1 MSMVVQHNMQAAN
14 ANRMLGITSGAQAK
28 STEKLSSGY
37 KINRA
42 ADDAAGLTISE
53 KMRKQ
58 IRGLDKASSNA
69 QDGVSSVQT
78 AEGALTEVHSMLQ
91 RMNELAVQAANGT
104 NSKDTD
110 RKAIQDEID
119 QLNTEIDRVAETTKF
134 NEIYLLK
141 GDDGEKTIN
150 MKAHD
155 AGLKGTLTDNGDG
168 TATFTMKEL
177 NDGDTVSIGGKN
189 YTIGSKEAD
198 AKALIE
204 APANGDP
211 DKTFTIGDK
220 TFKVKANGDVC
231 DKDGNKLYVKT
242 AGGATAAEAFDTS
255 KELTTDST
263 FKNNAN
269 TDTANTAVTVA
280 NLKDYVKGGVKVSD
294 GTTTMTV
301 LTDAKDASGAAG
313 ADGVDDNDNSVISA
327 EKAYSLA
334 KDELVAANHIGDT
347 ENTAAVAQDT
357 TNKNVF
363 TITTGSAK
371 VANTLSFSL
380 HVGADADMTAQP
392 EQMEQEIDEAVS
404 EALSSYQFSADNFNS
419 MTSVLRG
426 IGEQGDKSIVT
437 VSSGKQD
444 TDIFGNPV
452 ENTGDYAGAV
462 IAESDGEFLIF
473 TYADAVRAA
482 DSINVRFSD
491 GTKIAG
497 TVRQIDEVL
506 GMAVVA
512 VPSDNL
518 PEEERKKVQVL
529 SLANSYTVK
538 AGDVLVGIGGPSG
551 QVHSLSFGTVSYV
564 ARNVQITDGL
574 TRILYA
580 DISSNSQTGT
590 FLINTAGEMVGWT
603 SESCR
608 NESCTDRTAAYTI
621 SSYKPILE
629 RLTNGVSAAYLGILG
644 QDVSRAMQ
652 GSGIPAGVYVTE
664 AVSGSP
670 AYDAGIQP
678 GDIIVKFGTKEIG
691 SFKDLQAQIEN
702 SASGVS
708 VSVNVMRKGRDGY
721 TEIPFLVSLR
731 AR

>member
-1 MSMVVQHNMQAAN
+1 MQE
-14 ANRMLGITSGAQAK
+14 T
-28 STEKLSSGY
+28 
-37 KINRA
+37 
-42 ADDAAGLTISE
+42 
-53 KMRKQ
+53 
-58 IRGLDKASSNA
+58 
-69 QDGVSSVQT
+69 SSV
-78 AEGALTEVHSMLQ
+78 EF
-91 RMNELAVQAANGT
+91 
-104 NSKDTD
+104 SKD
-110 RKAIQDEID
+110 
-119 QLNTEIDRVAETTKF
+119 
-134 NEIYLLK
+134 
-141 GDDGEKTIN
+141 
-150 MKAHD
+150 
-155 AGLKGTLTDNGDG
+155 
-168 TATFTMKEL
+168 
-177 NDGDTVSIGGKN
+177 
-189 YTIGSKEAD
+189 
-198 AKALIE
+198 
-204 APANGDP
+204 DP
-211 DKTFTIGDK
+211 D
-220 TFKVKANGDVC
+220 
-231 DKDGNKLYVKT
+231 
-242 AGGATAAEAFDTS
+242 S
-255 KELTTDST
+255 
-263 FKNNAN
+263 
-269 TDTANTAVTVA
+269 
-280 NLKDYVKGGVKVSD
+280 VSP
-294 GTTTMTV
+294 
-301 LTDAKDASGAAG
+301 
-313 ADGVDDNDNSVISA
+313 AD
-327 EKAYSLA
+327 
-334 KDELVAANHIGDT
+334 
-347 ENTAAVAQDT
+347 
-357 TNKNVF
+357 
-363 TITTGSAK
+363 
-371 VANTLSFSL
+371 
-380 HVGADADMTAQP
+380 GADADMTAQP

-512 VPSDNL
+512 VPSGNL

-608 NESCTDRTAAYTI
+608 SESCTDRTAAYTI

-629 RLTNGVSAAYLGILG
+629 RLTNGASAAYLGILG

>member
-1 MSMVVQHNMQAAN
+1 MPDSEE
-14 ANRMLGITSGAQAK
+14 L
-28 STEKLSSGY
+28 EK
-37 KINRA
+37 KEKREFMRETIVKPP
-42 ADDAAGLTISE
+42 LT
-53 KMRKQ
+53 RKQ
-58 IRGLDKASSNA
+58 IAKRVALFVCASA
-69 QDGVSSVQT
+69 VFGGVAAVSFAAVKPFADRCFQENGMQETSSV
-78 AEGALTEVHSMLQ
+78 EF
-91 RMNELAVQAANGT
+91 
-104 NSKDTD
+104 SKD
-110 RKAIQDEID
+110 
-119 QLNTEIDRVAETTKF
+119 
-134 NEIYLLK
+134 
-141 GDDGEKTIN
+141 
-150 MKAHD
+150 
-155 AGLKGTLTDNGDG
+155 
-168 TATFTMKEL
+168 
-177 NDGDTVSIGGKN
+177 
-189 YTIGSKEAD
+189 
-198 AKALIE
+198 
-204 APANGDP
+204 DP
-211 DKTFTIGDK
+211 D
-220 TFKVKANGDVC
+220 
-231 DKDGNKLYVKT
+231 
-242 AGGATAAEAFDTS
+242 S
-255 KELTTDST
+255 
-263 FKNNAN
+263 
-269 TDTANTAVTVA
+269 
-280 NLKDYVKGGVKVSD
+280 VSPSD
-294 GTTTMTV
+294 
-301 LTDAKDASGAAG
+301 
-313 ADGVDDNDNSVISA
+313 
-327 EKAYSLA
+327 
-334 KDELVAANHIGDT
+334 
-347 ENTAAVAQDT
+347 
-357 TNKNVF
+357 
-363 TITTGSAK
+363 
-371 VANTLSFSL
+371 
-380 HVGADADMTAQP
+380 GADADMTAQP

-512 VPSDNL
+512 VPS
-518 PEEERKKVQVL
+518 
-529 SLANSYTVK
+529 
-538 AGDVLVGIGGPSG
+538 
-551 QVHSLSFGTVSYV
+551 LSFGTVSYV

-608 NESCTDRTAAYTI
+608 SESCTDRTAAYTI

>member
-1 MSMVVQHNMQAAN
+1 MPDSEE
-14 ANRMLGITSGAQAK
+14 L
-28 STEKLSSGY
+28 EK
-37 KINRA
+37 KEKREFMRETIVKPP
-42 ADDAAGLTISE
+42 LT
-53 KMRKQ
+53 RKQ
-58 IRGLDKASSNA
+58 IAKRVALFVCASA
-69 QDGVSSVQT
+69 VFGGVAAVSFAAVKPFADRCFQENGMQETSSV
-78 AEGALTEVHSMLQ
+78 EF
-91 RMNELAVQAANGT
+91 
-104 NSKDTD
+104 SK
-110 RKAIQDEID
+110 
-119 QLNTEIDRVAETTKF
+119 
-134 NEIYLLK
+134 
-141 GDDGEKTIN
+141 
-150 MKAHD
+150 
-155 AGLKGTLTDNGDG
+155 
-168 TATFTMKEL
+168 
-177 NDGDTVSIGGKN
+177 
-189 YTIGSKEAD
+189 
-198 AKALIE
+198 
-204 APANGDP
+204 
-211 DKTFTIGDK
+211 
-220 TFKVKANGDVC
+220 
-231 DKDGNKLYVKT
+231 
-242 AGGATAAEAFDTS
+242 
-255 KELTTDST
+255 
-263 FKNNAN
+263 
-269 TDTANTAVTVA
+269 
-280 NLKDYVKGGVKVSD
+280 
-294 GTTTMTV
+294 
-301 LTDAKDASGAAG
+301 
-313 ADGVDDNDNSVISA
+313 
-327 EKAYSLA
+327 
-334 KDELVAANHIGDT
+334 
-347 ENTAAVAQDT
+347 
-357 TNKNVF
+357 
-363 TITTGSAK
+363 
-371 VANTLSFSL
+371 
-380 HVGADADMTAQP
+380 
-392 EQMEQEIDEAVS
+392 VS

-512 VPSDNL
+512 VPSGNL

-608 NESCTDRTAAYTI
+608 SESCTDRTAAYTI

-664 AVSGSP
+664 AVTGSP

>member
-1 MSMVVQHNMQAAN
+1 MANSLPFNAVAVDGEYDRVYKAEDWAWYFATFIANGIFPKPSDGLQVVAYSGMEIRVN
-14 ANRMLGITSGAQAK
+14 AGYAFINGYAFRNPAT
-28 STEKLSSGY
+28 LSV
-37 KINRA
+37 
-42 ADDAAGLTISE
+42 T
-53 KMRKQ
+53 
-58 IRGLDKASSNA
+58 LD
-69 QDGVSSVQT
+69 T
-78 AEGALTEVHSMLQ
+78 AEGALNRV
-91 RMNELAVQAANGT
+91 
-104 NSKDTD
+104 
-110 RKAIQDEID
+110 
-119 QLNTEIDRVAETTKF
+119 DRVVVRWD
-134 NEIYLLK
+134 L
-141 GDDGEKTIN
+141 
-150 MKAHD
+150 
-155 AGLKGTLTDNGDG
+155 
-168 TATFTMKEL
+168 
-177 NDGDTVSIGGKN
+177 
-189 YTIGSKEAD
+189 
-198 AKALIE
+198 
-204 APANGDP
+204 P
-211 DKTFTIGDK
+211 
-220 TFKVKANGDVC
+220 
-231 DKDGNKLYVKT
+231 
-242 AGGATAAEAFDTS
+242 
-255 KELTTDST
+255 
-263 FKNNAN
+263 
-269 TDTANTAVTVA
+269 
-280 NLKDYVKGGVKVSD
+280 
-294 GTTTMTV
+294 
-301 LTDAKDASGAAG
+301 
-313 ADGVDDNDNSVISA
+313 
-327 EKAYSLA
+327 
-334 KDELVAANHIGDT
+334 
-347 ENTAAVAQDT
+347 
-357 TNKNVF
+357 
-363 TITTGSAK
+363 
-371 VANTLSFSL
+371 
-380 HVGADADMTAQP
+380 QP

-512 VPSDNL
+512 VPSGNL

-608 NESCTDRTAAYTI
+608 SESCTDRTAAYTI

-629 RLTNGVSAAYLGILG
+629 RLTNGASAAYLGILG

>member
-1 MSMVVQHNMQAAN
+1 MKCRIQKK
-14 ANRMLGITSGAQAK
+14 L
-28 STEKLSSGY
+28 EKKEKREFMRETIVKPS
-37 KINRA
+37 
-42 ADDAAGLTISE
+42 LT
-53 KMRKQ
+53 RKQ
-58 IRGLDKASSNA
+58 IAKRVALFVCASA
-69 QDGVSSVQT
+69 AFGGVAAVSFAAVKPFADRCFQENGMQETSSV
-78 AEGALTEVHSMLQ
+78 EF
-91 RMNELAVQAANGT
+91 
-104 NSKDTD
+104 SKD
-110 RKAIQDEID
+110 
-119 QLNTEIDRVAETTKF
+119 
-134 NEIYLLK
+134 
-141 GDDGEKTIN
+141 
-150 MKAHD
+150 
-155 AGLKGTLTDNGDG
+155 
-168 TATFTMKEL
+168 
-177 NDGDTVSIGGKN
+177 
-189 YTIGSKEAD
+189 
-198 AKALIE
+198 
-204 APANGDP
+204 DP
-211 DKTFTIGDK
+211 D
-220 TFKVKANGDVC
+220 
-231 DKDGNKLYVKT
+231 
-242 AGGATAAEAFDTS
+242 S
-255 KELTTDST
+255 
-263 FKNNAN
+263 
-269 TDTANTAVTVA
+269 
-280 NLKDYVKGGVKVSD
+280 VSPSD
-294 GTTTMTV
+294 
-301 LTDAKDASGAAG
+301 
-313 ADGVDDNDNSVISA
+313 
-327 EKAYSLA
+327 
-334 KDELVAANHIGDT
+334 
-347 ENTAAVAQDT
+347 
-357 TNKNVF
+357 
-363 TITTGSAK
+363 
-371 VANTLSFSL
+371 
-380 HVGADADMTAQP
+380 GADADMTAQP

-512 VPSDNL
+512 VPSGNL

-590 FLINTAGEMVGWT
+590 FLINTAGEMGRLDIGVLPQRELYG
-603 SESCR
+603 SDGGVHHFQLQADSG
-608 NESCTDRTAAYTI
+608 AADEWRFGRHI
-621 SSYKPILE
+621 W
-629 RLTNGVSAAYLGILG
+629 GILG

>member
-1 MSMVVQHNMQAAN
+1 M
-14 ANRMLGITSGAQAK
+14 
-28 STEKLSSGY
+28 Y
-37 KINRA
+37 KR
-42 ADDAAGLTISE
+42 
-53 KMRKQ
+53 Q
-58 IRGLDKASSNA
+58 
-69 QDGVSSVQT
+69 
-78 AEGALTEVHSMLQ
+78 
-91 RMNELAVQAANGT
+91 
-104 NSKDTD
+104 
-110 RKAIQDEID
+110 
-119 QLNTEIDRVAETTKF
+119 
-134 NEIYLLK
+134 
-141 GDDGEKTIN
+141 
-150 MKAHD
+150 
-155 AGLKGTLTDNGDG
+155 
-168 TATFTMKEL
+168 
-177 NDGDTVSIGGKN
+177 
-189 YTIGSKEAD
+189 
-198 AKALIE
+198 
-204 APANGDP
+204 
-211 DKTFTIGDK
+211 
-220 TFKVKANGDVC
+220 
-231 DKDGNKLYVKT
+231 
-242 AGGATAAEAFDTS
+242 
-255 KELTTDST
+255 
-263 FKNNAN
+263 
-269 TDTANTAVTVA
+269 
-280 NLKDYVKGGVKVSD
+280 
-294 GTTTMTV
+294 
-301 LTDAKDASGAAG
+301 
-313 ADGVDDNDNSVISA
+313 
-327 EKAYSLA
+327 
-334 KDELVAANHIGDT
+334 
-347 ENTAAVAQDT
+347 
-357 TNKNVF
+357 
-363 TITTGSAK
+363 
-371 VANTLSFSL
+371 
-380 HVGADADMTAQP
+380 
-392 EQMEQEIDEAVS
+392 
-404 EALSSYQFSADNFNS
+404 
-419 MTSVLRG
+419 
-426 IGEQGDKSIVT
+426 GEQGDKSIVT

-512 VPSDNL
+512 VPSGNL

-608 NESCTDRTAAYTI
+608 SESCTDRTAAYTI

>member
-1 MSMVVQHNMQAAN
+1 
-14 ANRMLGITSGAQAK
+14 MLCKGESEMPD
-28 STEKLSSGY
+28 SEELEK
-37 KINRA
+37 KEKREFMRETIVKPP
-42 ADDAAGLTISE
+42 LT
-53 KMRKQ
+53 RKQ
-58 IRGLDKASSNA
+58 IAKRVALFVCASA
-69 QDGVSSVQT
+69 VFGGVAAVSFAAVKPFADRCFQENGMQETSSV
-78 AEGALTEVHSMLQ
+78 EF
-91 RMNELAVQAANGT
+91 
-104 NSKDTD
+104 SKD
-110 RKAIQDEID
+110 
-119 QLNTEIDRVAETTKF
+119 
-134 NEIYLLK
+134 
-141 GDDGEKTIN
+141 
-150 MKAHD
+150 
-155 AGLKGTLTDNGDG
+155 
-168 TATFTMKEL
+168 
-177 NDGDTVSIGGKN
+177 
-189 YTIGSKEAD
+189 
-198 AKALIE
+198 
-204 APANGDP
+204 DP
-211 DKTFTIGDK
+211 D
-220 TFKVKANGDVC
+220 
-231 DKDGNKLYVKT
+231 
-242 AGGATAAEAFDTS
+242 S
-255 KELTTDST
+255 
-263 FKNNAN
+263 
-269 TDTANTAVTVA
+269 
-280 NLKDYVKGGVKVSD
+280 VSPSD
-294 GTTTMTV
+294 
-301 LTDAKDASGAAG
+301 
-313 ADGVDDNDNSVISA
+313 
-327 EKAYSLA
+327 
-334 KDELVAANHIGDT
+334 
-347 ENTAAVAQDT
+347 
-357 TNKNVF
+357 
-363 TITTGSAK
+363 
-371 VANTLSFSL
+371 
-380 HVGADADMTAQP
+380 GADADMTAQP

-404 EALSSYQFSADNFNS
+404 EALSSYQFSVDNFNS

-426 IGEQGDKSIVT
+426 IGELGDKSIVT

-512 VPSDNL
+512 VPSGNL

-608 NESCTDRTAAYTI
+608 SESCTDRTVAYTI

-629 RLTNGVSAAYLGILG
+629 RLTNGASAAYLGIQG

>member
-1 MSMVVQHNMQAAN
+1 
-14 ANRMLGITSGAQAK
+14 MLCKGESEMPD
-28 STEKLSSGY
+28 SEELEK
-37 KINRA
+37 KEKREFMRETIVKPP
-42 ADDAAGLTISE
+42 LT
-53 KMRKQ
+53 RKQ
-58 IRGLDKASSNA
+58 IAKRVALFVCASA
-69 QDGVSSVQT
+69 VFGGVAAVSFAAVKPFADRCFQENGMQETSSV
-78 AEGALTEVHSMLQ
+78 EF
-91 RMNELAVQAANGT
+91 
-104 NSKDTD
+104 SKD
-110 RKAIQDEID
+110 
-119 QLNTEIDRVAETTKF
+119 
-134 NEIYLLK
+134 
-141 GDDGEKTIN
+141 
-150 MKAHD
+150 
-155 AGLKGTLTDNGDG
+155 
-168 TATFTMKEL
+168 
-177 NDGDTVSIGGKN
+177 
-189 YTIGSKEAD
+189 
-198 AKALIE
+198 
-204 APANGDP
+204 DP
-211 DKTFTIGDK
+211 D
-220 TFKVKANGDVC
+220 
-231 DKDGNKLYVKT
+231 
-242 AGGATAAEAFDTS
+242 S
-255 KELTTDST
+255 
-263 FKNNAN
+263 
-269 TDTANTAVTVA
+269 
-280 NLKDYVKGGVKVSD
+280 VSPSD
-294 GTTTMTV
+294 
-301 LTDAKDASGAAG
+301 
-313 ADGVDDNDNSVISA
+313 
-327 EKAYSLA
+327 
-334 KDELVAANHIGDT
+334 
-347 ENTAAVAQDT
+347 
-357 TNKNVF
+357 
-363 TITTGSAK
+363 
-371 VANTLSFSL
+371 
-380 HVGADADMTAQP
+380 GADADMTAQP

-512 VPSDNL
+512 VPSGNL

-564 ARNVQITDGL
+564 A
-574 TRILYA
+574 
-580 DISSNSQTGT
+580 SNSQTGT

-608 NESCTDRTAAYTI
+608 SESCTDRTAAYTI

-629 RLTNGVSAAYLGILG
+629 RLTNGVSAAYVGILG

>member
-1 MSMVVQHNMQAAN
+1 MPDSEE
-14 ANRMLGITSGAQAK
+14 L
-28 STEKLSSGY
+28 EK
-37 KINRA
+37 KEKREFMRETIVKPP
-42 ADDAAGLTISE
+42 LT
-53 KMRKQ
+53 RKQ
-58 IRGLDKASSNA
+58 IAKRVALFVCASA
-69 QDGVSSVQT
+69 AFGGVAAVSFAAVKPFADRCFQENGMQETSSV
-78 AEGALTEVHSMLQ
+78 EF
-91 RMNELAVQAANGT
+91 
-104 NSKDTD
+104 SKD
-110 RKAIQDEID
+110 
-119 QLNTEIDRVAETTKF
+119 
-134 NEIYLLK
+134 
-141 GDDGEKTIN
+141 
-150 MKAHD
+150 
-155 AGLKGTLTDNGDG
+155 
-168 TATFTMKEL
+168 
-177 NDGDTVSIGGKN
+177 
-189 YTIGSKEAD
+189 
-198 AKALIE
+198 
-204 APANGDP
+204 DP
-211 DKTFTIGDK
+211 D
-220 TFKVKANGDVC
+220 
-231 DKDGNKLYVKT
+231 
-242 AGGATAAEAFDTS
+242 S
-255 KELTTDST
+255 
-263 FKNNAN
+263 
-269 TDTANTAVTVA
+269 
-280 NLKDYVKGGVKVSD
+280 VSPSD
-294 GTTTMTV
+294 
-301 LTDAKDASGAAG
+301 
-313 ADGVDDNDNSVISA
+313 
-327 EKAYSLA
+327 
-334 KDELVAANHIGDT
+334 
-347 ENTAAVAQDT
+347 
-357 TNKNVF
+357 
-363 TITTGSAK
+363 
-371 VANTLSFSL
+371 
-380 HVGADADMTAQP
+380 GADADMTAQP

-404 EALSSYQFSADNFNS
+404 EALSSYQFSVDNFNS

-491 GTKIAG
+491 GTKIAVSDG
-497 TVRQIDEVL
+497 EEAGGNNAMDVP
-506 GMAVVA
+506 
-512 VPSDNL
+512 VPSGNL

-608 NESCTDRTAAYTI
+608 SESCTDRTAAYTI

-629 RLTNGVSAAYLGILG
+629 RLTNGASAAYLGILG

-664 AVSGSP
+664 ALSGSP